1 MQFLNIDKVRETI
14 KLQTGK
20 KLSFKYNGARNQ
32 IEEFEGK
39 IIETYS
45 KIFVIQP
52 SSSLAP
58 LKSFSYS
65 DILTE
70 SLEIIGK

>member
-1 MQFLNIDKVRETI
+1 MNIDKVRETI

-32 IEEFEGK
+32 IEEFEGE

-52 SSSLAP
+52 SSSLTP